1 MLALVGI
8 ALVGT
13 GYWGLERR
21 VQRTRQQQA
30 SEPTEPL
37 PPTNTKPV
45 APVDIFETSQVAQ
58 TDLRRPAPVAPQNN
72 GLGKDRYV
80 DLNKGMSGTILERYA
95 GIPLVPSRKQDP
107 GAPLAP
113 TRQLPLHANESR
125 EEQLKILTASMSQY
139 RNDETP
145 MPRTRVGPGIGYDA
159 SVPAADGFHPR
170 LRIVNTDQLTQKT
183 QVRALPPNPA
193 KSMVDRPTNAP
204 IAVAQNT
211 VPRFYQRS
219 DAYNSGNANASSSI
233 PTPVIRGN
241 YYESMKETNRE
252 TEMPGLKPPTNCE
265 PVSLESSRYG
275 IGAGPAVAAGSEH
288 GPAPTTYSGYDPAN
302 MRATDRGWAGLWG
315 SGPSAS
321 GTVAA
326 MAQSGWASAVR
337 AQARDSTGLDPER
350 IGQGGPAR
358 PTAPTA
364 PWQGE
369 LATQGR
375 ELIPG
380 LPVIN
385 TAPDVTGTM
394 QSPWHDRAAIAGHL
408 RAPHKAEFER
418 NAYQAMPAAHIDAPN
433 SSGMRS
439 AFARGRLATAT
450 HREVIDRNA
459 LNVPAPHADLGVVA
473 RPRWQTFALRDTTS
487 VVNGSAVAS
496 GGDGYGRAAGPNRPA
511 AFASSDFINGAVAP
525 ERALA
530 VPRPEFMHDRMP
542 NIGPR
547 GGMDYM
553 APTGVQYNPNKFE
566 GLDDRLDV
574 AIDSQRTI
582 GPSPVRT
589 EL

>member
-13 GYWGLERR
+13 GYWGLERHSKR
-21 VQRTRQQQA
+21 ARPAV
-30 SEPTEPL
+30 EVTEPL
-37 PPTNTKPV
+37 PPTHTKPV
-45 APVDIFETSQVAQ
+45 APVDVFESTQVAQ
-58 TDLRRPAPVAPQNN
+58 TGLRRPAPVAPPPSN

-80 DLNKGMSGTILERYA
+80 DLDKGNSGAILERYA
-95 GIPLVPSRKQDP
+95 GIPAVPSRRQDAV
-107 GAPLAP
+107 APLAP
-113 TRQLPLHANESR
+113 TRQLPVSANASR
-125 EEQLKILTASMSQY
+125 DEQLKVLTASMSQF

-145 MPRTRVGPGIGYDA
+145 IPRTRVGPGLGYDA

-170 LRIVNTDQLTQKT
+170 LRVVNTDQLTQKT
-183 QVRALPPNPA
+183 QVRALPPTAP
-193 KSMVDRPTNAP
+193 KSMVARPTSAP
-204 IAVAQNT
+204 TAVAQNT
-211 VPRFYQRS
+211 APRFYQRS
-219 DAYNSGNANASSSI
+219 DAYNSGNANATSSM
-233 PTPVIRGN
+233 PTPVLRGN

-252 TEMPGLKPPTNCE
+252 TEMPGLKPPTDCE

-315 SGPSAS
+315 SGPSAT
-321 GTVAA
+321 GAVAA
-326 MAQSGWASAVR
+326 MAQTGWASAVR

-350 IGQGGPAR
+350 IGQGGPAQ
-358 PTAPTA
+358 PTAPSA

-375 ELIPG
+375 ELMPS

-385 TAPDVTGTM
+385 TAPDTTGAM
-394 QSPWHDRAAIAGHL
+394 QSPWHAVAGHAHV
-408 RAPHKAEFER
+408 RAPHRAEFER
-418 NAYQAMPAAHIDAPN
+418 SAYQAMPAAQIDAPN
-433 SSGMRS
+433 SSGLRS

-450 HREVIDRNA
+450 HREVIDRTA

-473 RPRWQTFALRDTTS
+473 RPRWQTFALRDATS
-487 VVNGSAVAS
+487 VVNGSADSGSAS
-496 GGDGYGRAAGPNRPA
+496 GGVGRAAGPNRPN

-547 GGMDYM
+547 GGMAYM
-553 APTGVQYNPNKFE
+553 APAGVQYNPNKFE

-582 GPSPVRT
+582 GPSPVRAA
-589 EL
+589 